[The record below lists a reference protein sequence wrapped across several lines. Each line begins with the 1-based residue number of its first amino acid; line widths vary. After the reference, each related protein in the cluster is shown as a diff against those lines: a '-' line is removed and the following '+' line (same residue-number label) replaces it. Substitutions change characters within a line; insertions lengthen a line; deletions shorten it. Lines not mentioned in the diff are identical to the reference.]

1 MPRGKALQSRRSPK
15 VYKCFPWL
23 GRLVIK
29 IFWSKSLVAGGP
41 TLPSVNVLEFP
52 GEECEQ
58 RFSSDPQE
66 GQIHLQR
73 NSFVPRGRTA
83 RTSHSKILN
92 VSYPLTPRSFD
103 QDRCLRMSEDYQISI
118 MDSHGRFQCFGHN
131 IGQRMFLQLG
141 LHPGKVHISSY
152 SRELKSLNVIDR
164 V

>member
-15 VYKCFPWL
+15 VDNCFPWL

-83 RTSHSKILN
+83 RT
-92 VSYPLTPRSFD
+92 RSFD

-118 MDSHGRFQCFGHN
+118 MDSRGRFQCFGHN